1 MKKQFL
7 SIFTILL
14 IMLLIVGCANKSLES
29 GDSGMSPFEPGSK
42 HTNINDGINNDK
54 LPQAGQL
61 TSSALFDN
69 DHYDYWKKLVS
80 STDNEK
86 GIYDNYE
93 NRFSFNTKNRIKIT
107 LKNAS
112 GVEVTIDE
120 QTARTDVNGVAYIYP
135 TVTKEEYDLKI
146 KYVNINN
153 ETIELSK
160 QINGDFEMSIDDA
173 KPRENVIEL
182 MLIIDTTGSMGDE
195 LEYLK
200 SELAYVIEEIKKNN
214 NDISIYISLLFYRDQ
229 NDAYITKYV
238 EFTDDVNLTIA
249 ELKKQGANGG
259 GDFEEAVQIAFNEA
273 LQKNWTSKN
282 STKIILH
289 VADAPAHD
297 QDIQQWND
305 CVLKAS
311 SMGIQIIT
319 IASSGIDR
327 KTEYFFRAQSMITN
341 GVYTYLT
348 NHSGIGYDHL
358 TPIREDEEIV
368 EYLNLMLIRLINGI
382 HTGKF
387 ETPIPW
393 NNANEGK

>member
-29 GDSGMSPFEPGSK
+29 GDSGMSPSEPGSK

-69 DHYDYWKKLVS
+69 DHYDYWKKLIS

-93 NRFSFNTKNRIKIT
+93 SRFSFNTKNRIKIT

-214 NDISIYISLLFYRDQ
+214 NDISIYIALLFYRDQ

-387 ETPIPW
+387 EAPIPW